1 MKRSPVLHLFA
12 LLLIVASTLA
22 SCSSAKRIS
31 GSSTPALDASLD
43 LVNVPNDQVT
53 VTVAA
58 PKFTTPTAT
67 YQFAKIIPGTYAI
80 ADYGRYVEG
89 FTALDASGNSLP
101 VNRTDSNTWVIS
113 GAEKLAKITYRVND
127 TYDSESGNAFAAES
141 KTIFSP
147 AGTNILAGKNF
158 VLNLCGFVGYF
169 SGLKDIPYVIRVRHP
184 ENLQAASS
192 LNDDDKSAGQDVF
205 RMTRYAEMVD
215 HPIMYSNPDI
225 ATTRIGDMEVLL
237 SVYSPRKKSITA
249 AAFMPDLEKMMRAQ
263 KAYLGKINNTPKY
276 AVMVYITTNGLDDA
290 KGIGALEHNTS
301 TSSVFMESMKSKDL
315 IHVISHEFFH
325 TLTPLNVH
333 SREIQDFDF
342 NSPKMSRHLWMYEGF
357 TEYFANHFQVHQGLI
372 TEEQFLETMSGKE
385 KISKQAYQDNLSFT
399 DMSSRVL
406 EPDMK
411 AQYPNVYEKGALM
424 AMCLDILL
432 RESSGG
438 KTGLL
443 HLMGELSKKYGPEK
457 PFNDPDLIPEITSMT
472 NPQVG
477 AFLQEHVVKGTP
489 IDYEQYLKRVGVTRA
504 AVKEPTP
511 IIFVLGNTPYIAVDT
526 TQKRA
531 AFLIKDNNNNFMNAL
546 GVKDGDELLEINE
559 TPIDASSPM
568 NVLIAGYGLEENQDI
583 TLKIRRDGQIRE
595 LKGKAKLNYVD
606 AMGYKF
612 TDPAKTALKNAWLK
626 N

>member
-1 MKRSPVLHLFA
+1 
-12 LLLIVASTLA
+12 
-22 SCSSAKRIS
+22 
-31 GSSTPALDASLD
+31 
-43 LVNVPNDQVT
+43 
-53 VTVAA
+53 
-58 PKFTTPTAT
+58 
-67 YQFAKIIPGTYAI
+67 
-80 ADYGRYVEG
+80 
-89 FTALDASGNSLP
+89 
-101 VNRTDSNTWVIS
+101 
-113 GAEKLAKITYRVND
+113 
-127 TYDSESGNAFAAES
+127 
-141 KTIFSP
+141 
-147 AGTNILAGKNF
+147 
-158 VLNLCGFVGYF
+158 
-169 SGLKDIPYVIRVRHP
+169 
-184 ENLQAASS
+184 
-192 LNDDDKSAGQDVF
+192 
-205 RMTRYAEMVD
+205 
-215 HPIMYSNPDI
+215 
-225 ATTRIGDMEVLL
+225 
-237 SVYSPRKKSITA
+237 
-249 AAFMPDLEKMMRAQ
+249 
-263 KAYLGKINNTPKY
+263 
-276 AVMVYITTNGLDDA
+276 
-290 KGIGALEHNTS
+290 
-301 TSSVFMESMKSKDL
+301 
-315 IHVISHEFFH
+315 
-325 TLTPLNVH
+325 VH

-372 TEEQFLETMSGKE
+372 TEEQFLATMSGKE

-477 AFLQEHVVKGTP
+477 SFLQEHVVKGTP